1 MKKILSLFDGI
12 SGGQIAINNLGLK
25 DYTYYASEINKNSI
39 AVTQKNFPNT
49 IQLGDVVKL
58 RRFLEA
64 NIKVLKRLIIE
75 KHNKYAKLI
84 LKIKTEGIDLLI
96 FGFPCTDLTII
107 KSKTR
112 ESLKGSQLNTYY
124 KNLFKK

>member
-25 DYTYYASEINKNSI
+25 DYTYYASEINKDSI

-49 IQLGDVVKL
+49 IQLGDVTKL
-58 RRFLEA
+58 NNEQLDD
-64 NIKVLKRLIIE
+64 I
-75 KHNKYAKLI
+75 
-84 LKIKTEGIDLLI
+84 GQPDLLI
-96 FGFPCTDLTII
+96 FGSPCVDLTII

-112 ESLKGSQLNTYY
+112 ESLKGNQSGLFWDALKIKDAIYSL
-124 KNLFKK
+124 KSNLYL